1 MHSVDF
7 AVAYG
12 HAVRRPEP
20 GQHRAHGPR
29 HEPHLHPG
37 QAHGGPAGKYASH
50 HSRSDRAGF
59 KPIDAFD
66 YQYGASLTYTIP
78 VVDIDLSTD
87 FNVFSRRGYGSA
99 EMNTDDPVWNA
110 QLSKSFFKGSLVA
123 KLTAYDLLHQLST
136 KSYSINAQGRTE
148 TRYNCIPRYLM
159 FSLAYKFTRKAKQND
174 KN

>member
-7 AVAYG
+7 AVAYDTPSDDLSRVNT
-12 HAVRRPEP
+12 VRT
-20 GQHRAHGPR
+20 GLDMSLTYTLGKLTAG
-29 HEPHLHPG
+29 L
-37 QAHGGPAGKYASH
+37 AGKYASH

-159 FSLAYKFTRKAKQND
+159 FSLAYKFTRKAK
-174 KN
+174 